1 MGLNFF
7 VIQHPLPSEADGRSF
22 ADYRPLQ
29 ALAGRQTVVRQNEL
43 LVNVQEAENGYD
55 SLWHR
60 ESHILPL
67 RKSFCFFFLTKN
79 QEITSFNYSIGNGLE
94 TS

>member
-1 MGLNFF
+1 MD
-7 VIQHPLPSEADGRSF
+7 V
-22 ADYRPLQ
+22 PLQ
-29 ALAGRQTVVRQNEL
+29 IIDRYKHLQENKLAFGKMRSTLIAWLVQKL

-67 RKSFCFFFLTKN
+67 RYPDNICYSERKALFSYYMVPSPNFLP
-79 QEITSFNYSIGNGLE
+79 EVSLLHP
-94 TS
+94 

>member
-7 VIQHPLPSEADGRSF
+7 VIQHFLPCETDGCTF

-67 RKSFCFFFLTKN
+67 WKTFCFFFLTKN
-79 QEITSFNYSIGNGLE
+79 QGVTLFDFSTGNDLE